1 MTDRASDGD
10 ADAKRSHI
18 GRWRAKAEELRVIA
32 DGLKRHHRARR
43 LMLNAAANF
52 DRLAMKPRSATGR
65 RLRAGRG
72 GHAQPAILGRGR
84 RDRALRCRR
93 RLAHRATPVKGGL
106 PPRRARRR
114 VASPIMD
121 RVDWIVWGV
130 CAAAALAAGLAV
142 ALGPL

>member
-1 MTDRASDGD
+1 MTDRAGDGD

-18 GRWRAKAEELRVIA
+18 GGWRAKAEELRVIA
-32 DGLKRHHRARR
+32 DGIKRHHRARR
-43 LMLNAAANF
+43 LMLNAAANY

-65 RLRAGRG
+65 RLRAGGG

-93 RLAHRATPVKGGL
+93 CLAHRATPVKGGL
-106 PPRRARRR
+106 ARRR